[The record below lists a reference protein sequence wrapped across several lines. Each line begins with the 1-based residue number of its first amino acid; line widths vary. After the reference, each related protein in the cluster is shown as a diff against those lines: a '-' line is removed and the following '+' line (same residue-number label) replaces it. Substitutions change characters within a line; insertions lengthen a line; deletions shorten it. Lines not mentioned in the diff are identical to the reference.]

1 MQNNP
6 FFLGFKH
13 DWRQAC
19 AVSIALAAGMFPHTA
34 TSAALHSLT
43 VFFPLALPVQCTAGC
58 HTAGGAVHL
67 AVHAHTAWSEA
78 ALPRAGKN
86 QEMPRVAPCS
96 AHGGSLR
103 GGASLRAG
111 RSETLHCFQC
121 LLKVIDLALHCR
133 GGDHAHAALQL
144 DAEGF

>member
-43 VFFPLALPVQCTAGC
+43 VFFPLALPAQCTAGC

-78 ALPRAGKN
+78 ALPRAGKSKN
-86 QEMPRVAPCS
+86 A
-96 AHGGSLR
+96 AGGTMQCAWWFTSRR
-103 GGASLRAG
+103 GEPSG
-111 RSETLHCFQC
+111 RPQ
-121 LLKVIDLALHCR
+121 
-133 GGDHAHAALQL
+133 
-144 DAEGF
+144 

>member
-43 VFFPLALPVQCTAGC
+43 VFFRSHCRRSALPGATLPGAQCTWQCTPTRPGRRQLCRVLEKTKNA
-58 HTAGGAVHL
+58 AGG
-67 AVHAHTAWSEA
+67 TMQCAWWFTS
-78 ALPRAGKN
+78 R
-86 QEMPRVAPCS
+86 
-96 AHGGSLR
+96 R
-103 GGASLRAG
+103 GEPSG
-111 RSETLHCFQC
+111 RPQ
-121 LLKVIDLALHCR
+121 
-133 GGDHAHAALQL
+133 
-144 DAEGF
+144 